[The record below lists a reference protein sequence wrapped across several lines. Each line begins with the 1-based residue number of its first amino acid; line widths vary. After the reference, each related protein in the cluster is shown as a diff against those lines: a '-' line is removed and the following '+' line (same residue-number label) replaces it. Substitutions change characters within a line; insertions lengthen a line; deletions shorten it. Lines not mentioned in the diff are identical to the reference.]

1 MSDID
6 EDELDET
13 GIADED
19 GAVDESVAE
28 EIEQT
33 EDLEQSEAVVDEE
46 GSEDEG
52 DEPESEDEV
61 VIETQS
67 YSGSDAFIAFVRH
80 EDKVLLM
87 KRADGVADFPSAWDG
102 VYGIGDPTD
111 IDAVTARIEESTGI
125 SAANLTYVRSAEARG
140 LEFGNRLNDVT
151 PVLFMS
157 ATTEVE
163 PRTLYTEAEWS
174 DPGSIGDKSYSIPQI
189 GELYGDVASYL
200 YILKTTMGQEQKVAS
215 EIQARLSGT
224 GSLQDIQSEIFGVLC
239 APMLR
244 GFIFVEASAF
254 HHVEKLI
261 GRAGGRTTPL
271 KNCRKVLP
279 GTSPLGD
286 VTPYLEP
293 KAATAGIEEGDIVE
307 IRASS
312 FKGERARVTNVA
324 ENKEEVT
331 VELFDAQI
339 PIPIT
344 IRADQIRVTQRVDE

>member
-6 EDELDET
+6 EDELDEVD
-13 GIADED
+13 IADED
-19 GAVDESVAE
+19 GSIDESATE

-33 EDLEQSEAVVDEE
+33 EEFEQSEAVVDEE
-46 GSEDEG
+46 ESEDEG
-52 DEPESEDEV
+52 GEPESDVEV
-61 VIETQS
+61 VVETQS
-67 YSGSDAFIAFVRH
+67 YSGSDAFVVFVRH
-80 EDKVLLM
+80 ENQVLLM

-102 VYGIGDPTD
+102 VYGIGDPSN
-111 IDAVTARIEESTGI
+111 IEAVTARIEESTGI

-151 PVLFMS
+151 PILFMS

-163 PRTLYTEAEWS
+163 PRTLYTESEWA
-174 DPGSIGDKSYSIPQI
+174 DPGDIRLLPHSIPQI

-200 YILKTTMGQEQKVAS
+200 YILKTTMGQEEKVAS

-224 GSLQDIQSEIFGVLC
+224 GSLQDIQGEIFGVLC
-239 APMLR
+239 APMLN
-244 GFIFVEASAF
+244 GFIFVEASAL

-324 ENKEEVT
+324 ESKEEVT

-344 IRADQIRVTQRVDE
+344 IRADQVRVTQRVAE

>member
-1 MSDID
+1 M
-6 EDELDET
+6 
-13 GIADED
+13 
-19 GAVDESVAE
+19 
-28 EIEQT
+28 
-33 EDLEQSEAVVDEE
+33 
-46 GSEDEG
+46 
-52 DEPESEDEV
+52 
-61 VIETQS
+61 
-67 YSGSDAFIAFVRH
+67 SDAFVAFVRH

-87 KRADGVADFPSAWDG
+87 QRADGVADFPGAWDG

-111 IDAVTARIEESTGI
+111 IDAITTRIEEATGI
-125 SAANLTYVRSAEARG
+125 SAANLTHIRSADARG

-157 ATTEVE
+157 ASTEVE
-163 PRTLYTEAEWS
+163 PRTLYKSAEWIDS
-174 DPGSIGDKSYSIPQI
+174 GYITTVQTDGADSTSSGSSRYTIPQL
-189 GELYGDVASYL
+189 GELYGDVGSYL
-200 YILKTTMGQEQKVAS
+200 YVLKTTMNSEHKVAS

-224 GSLQDIQSEIFGVLC
+224 GSLQDIKSEIFGVLC
-239 APMLR
+239 PTLMK
-244 GFIFVEASAF
+244 GYVVVEASAL

-271 KNCRKVLP
+271 KGCSKVLP
-279 GTSPLGD
+279 GAIPFGD
-286 VTPYLEP
+286 MAPYLDP

-344 IRADQIRVTQRVDE
+344 IRADQVRVTQRVDE

>member
-1 MSDID
+1 M
-6 EDELDET
+6 
-13 GIADED
+13 
-19 GAVDESVAE
+19 
-28 EIEQT
+28 
-33 EDLEQSEAVVDEE
+33 
-46 GSEDEG
+46 
-52 DEPESEDEV
+52 
-61 VIETQS
+61 
-67 YSGSDAFIAFVRH
+67 SDAFIAFVRH
-80 EDKVLLM
+80 EDKVLM
-87 KRADGVADFPSAWDG
+87 MQRADGVADFPGAWDG

-111 IDAVTARIEESTGI
+111 VDAITSRIEEATGI

-157 ATTEVE
+157 SSPEVE
-163 PRTLYTEAEWS
+163 PRTLYKNAEWV

-200 YILKTTMGQEQKVAS
+200 YILKTTMGQEHKVAS

-224 GSLQDIQSEIFGVLC
+224 GSLQDIQDEIFGVLC

-344 IRADQIRVTQRVDE
+344 IRADQVRVTQRVDE

>member
-1 MSDID
+1 M
-6 EDELDET
+6 
-13 GIADED
+13 
-19 GAVDESVAE
+19 
-28 EIEQT
+28 
-33 EDLEQSEAVVDEE
+33 
-46 GSEDEG
+46 
-52 DEPESEDEV
+52 
-61 VIETQS
+61 
-67 YSGSDAFIAFVRH
+67 SDAFVVFVRH

-87 KRADGVADFPSAWDG
+87 QRADGVADFPGAWDG
-102 VYGIGDPTD
+102 VYGIGDPSD
-111 IDAVTARIEESTGI
+111 IDAITTRIEEATGI
-125 SAANLTYVRSAEARG
+125 SAANLSHIRSADARG

-163 PRTLYTEAEWS
+163 PRTLYKGAEWI
-174 DPGSIGDKSYSIPQI
+174 DAGYITTEQAEDADSIGGTSTRYTIPQL

-200 YILKTTMGQEQKVAS
+200 YILKTTNNAEHRVAN
-215 EIQARLSGT
+215 EIMARLSGT
-224 GSLQDIQSEIFGVLC
+224 GSLQDIKSEIFGVLC
-239 APMLR
+239 PKMMQ
-244 GFIFVEASAF
+244 GYIVVEASAL

-271 KNCRKVLP
+271 KGCSKVLP
-279 GTSPLGD
+279 GAIPFAD
-286 VTPYLEP
+286 MAPYLEP

-307 IRASS
+307 IRGSS

-344 IRADQIRVTQRVDE
+344 IRADQVRVTQRVDE

>member
-6 EDELDET
+6 EDELDEVD
-13 GIADED
+13 IADED
-19 GAVDESVAE
+19 GSIDESATE

-33 EDLEQSEAVVDEE
+33 EEFEQSEAVVDEE
-46 GSEDEG
+46 ESEDEG
-52 DEPESEDEV
+52 GEPESDVEV
-61 VIETQS
+61 VVETQS
-67 YSGSDAFIAFVRH
+67 YSGSDAFVVFVRH
-80 EDKVLLM
+80 ENQVLLM
-87 KRADGVADFPSAWDG
+87 KRADGVADFPGAWDG
-102 VYGIGDPTD
+102 VYGIGDPSD

-151 PVLFMS
+151 PILFMS

-163 PRTLYTEAEWS
+163 PRTLYTEAEWA
-174 DPGSIGDKSYSIPQI
+174 DPGDIRLLSHSIPQI

-224 GSLQDIQSEIFGVLC
+224 GSLQDIQSEIFSVTH
-239 APMLR
+239 APLLR
-244 GFIFVEASAF
+244 GFVFVEASAF

>member
-1 MSDID
+1 M
-6 EDELDET
+6 
-13 GIADED
+13 
-19 GAVDESVAE
+19 
-28 EIEQT
+28 
-33 EDLEQSEAVVDEE
+33 
-46 GSEDEG
+46 
-52 DEPESEDEV
+52 
-61 VIETQS
+61 
-67 YSGSDAFIAFVRH
+67 SDAFIAFVRH
-80 EDKVLLM
+80 ENKVLLM
-87 KRADGVADFPSAWDG
+87 QRADSVADFPSAWDG
-102 VYGIGDPTD
+102 IYGIGDPTD
-111 IDAVTARIEESTGI
+111 IDAVTARIEEATGI
-125 SAANLTYVRSAEARG
+125 SAANLTHVRSAEARG

-151 PVLFMS
+151 PILFMS
-157 ATTEVE
+157 QTTEVE
-163 PRTLYTEAEWS
+163 PRTLYNEAEWV
-174 DPGSIGDKSYSIPQI
+174 DPGSIGKKSYTIPQI

-200 YILKTTMGQEQKVAS
+200 YILKTTMGQEEKVAS

-224 GSLQDIQSEIFGVLC
+224 GSLQDIQGEIFGVLC
-239 APMLR
+239 APSMVR
-244 GFIFVEASAF
+244 GFIFVEASAL

-279 GTSPLGD
+279 GTADLGD
-286 VTPYLEP
+286 VAPYLEP

-344 IRADQIRVTQRVDE
+344 IRADQVRVTQRVDE

>member
-1 MSDID
+1 M
-6 EDELDET
+6 
-13 GIADED
+13 
-19 GAVDESVAE
+19 
-28 EIEQT
+28 
-33 EDLEQSEAVVDEE
+33 
-46 GSEDEG
+46 
-52 DEPESEDEV
+52 
-61 VIETQS
+61 
-67 YSGSDAFIAFVRH
+67 SDAFIAFVRH

-87 KRADGVADFPSAWDG
+87 QRADGVADFPGAWDG
-102 VYGIGDPTD
+102 IYGIGDPTD
-111 IDAVTARIEESTGI
+111 IDAVETRIEEATGI
-125 SAANLTYVRSAEARG
+125 SAANLTYVRSADARG

-151 PVLFMS
+151 PILFMS
-157 ATTEVE
+157 NSPEVE
-163 PRTLYTEAEWS
+163 PRTLYKNAEWADPGYIATLQP
-174 DPGSIGDKSYSIPQI
+174 DPGSASSGSLRYTIPQL
-189 GELYGDVASYL
+189 GELYGDVGSYL

-224 GSLQDIQSEIFGVLC
+224 GSLQDIQNEIFGVLC

-279 GTSPLGD
+279 GASPLGD

-344 IRADQIRVTQRVDE
+344 IRADQVRVTQRVDE